1 MRAFARFTPYAFLAS
16 VALVLALAPTA
27 PKAGLPPEYANTP
40 VAKDYPAADAL
51 VLSESR
57 RFTLLPDGRTNQSVR
72 VVQKVLTYQGMD
84 EIGDPKI
91 AFNKDNQDLV
101 ISRCRTY
108 TPEGAVVDA
117 KANSFNE
124 MTPFELEKAPA
135 YTGWREMVV
144 TKVGLD
150 LNAVIELEYTISDK
164 NPWRHFLEGVVP
176 LRDGYPALV
185 REVSVTVP
193 AGTALNHKLLNDAS
207 QAAVKTEGG
216 QVTTTWTLK
225 NIPLARMNHA
235 GAQERAFL
243 PTLVFTTAPDW
254 ARQAALVGGLVQ
266 QATADTSPALDK
278 KAEELLVG
286 LKGPFEKILKLH
298 DFVAENINTVDWPLG
313 DFDFVPRGA
322 AQVYDS
328 GYGNALDKAVLLVA
342 LLKKAGVDSAIA
354 AGRRVPEGVADPTTV
369 ACLSQMDG
377 VILRVDMG
385 KGPALWLDPC
395 APLSERSQRD
405 FHGFK
410 GLPLL
415 KEYGE
420 IHTMVPLETA
430 DLLWTN
436 LEAKLAADLSFEGS
450 GQVALN
456 GEYSPFY
463 KVQGSKD
470 AQKKLLGGFLS
481 ALLPGA
487 SVADFSVVRM
497 EPGYTVFDLSFKA
510 PAPGKGT
517 VRALKTG
524 LPEGSMLRNIP
535 GIFLQER
542 DLPLLLH
549 HAANEKVFLRFK
561 LAEGLKPVYFPSAV
575 KGEGSCGSV
584 SQVWHLKDGAL
595 EMELQMAVPKSVIL
609 SADYPNFRKLASQA
623 QAQSNRTVIFE

>member
-1 MRAFARFTPYAFLAS
+1 MKTIVRFGLLAALLSCASLAS
-16 VALVLALAPTA
+16 LAT
-27 PKAGLPPEYANTP
+27 GLPAQYANTP
-40 VAKDYPAADAL
+40 TAKDYPAADAL

-57 RFTLLPDGRTNQSVR
+57 HFTLLPDGRINQHVLI
-72 VVQKVLTYQGMD
+72 VQKVLTYQGMD

-124 MTPFELEKAPA
+124 MTPFALEKAPA

-150 LNAVIELEYTISDK
+150 LNAVIELEYTLSDK
-164 NPWRHFLEGVVP
+164 KPWRRFLEGVVP
-176 LRDGYPALV
+176 MRDVYPALV

-207 QAAVKTEGG
+207 EAAVKTEGG
-216 QVTTTWTLK
+216 RTTTAWTLR
-225 NIPLARMNHA
+225 NIPLARMNHPSPE
-235 GAQERAFL
+235 ERAFL
-243 PTLVFTTAPDW
+243 PTVVFTTAPDW
-254 ARQAALVGGLVQ
+254 GHQAALVGGLVQ
-266 QATADTSPALDK
+266 MATADTSPALDK
-278 KAEELLVG
+278 KAADLLAG
-286 LKGPFEKILKLH
+286 LKDPFEKIIKLH
-298 DFVAENINTVDWPLG
+298 DFVAEDINTVDWPLG

-342 LLKKAGVDSAIA
+342 LLNKAGVKAAIA
-354 AGRRVPEGVADPTTV
+354 AGRRVPEGLVDPTTV
-369 ACLSQMDG
+369 PCLSQMDG
-377 VILRVDMG
+377 VVLHVDMG
-385 KGPALWLDPC
+385 KGPTLWLDPC
-395 APLSERSQRD
+395 APLSKRSQRD
-405 FHGFK
+405 FQGFK

-430 DLLWTN
+430 DQLSAN
-436 LEAKLAADLSFEGS
+436 LEVKLAADLSFEGS
-450 GQVALN
+450 GQVSLG

-470 AQKKLLGGFLS
+470 AQKKLLDGFLS

-487 SVADFSVVRM
+487 SLSEFSVVRM
-497 EPGYTVFDLSFKA
+497 DPGSTVFDVSFKA
-510 PAPGKGT
+510 PAPAKGT
-517 VRALKTG
+517 VKVLKTG

-535 GIFLQER
+535 GLFLQDR
-542 DLPLLLH
+542 DLPLFLH

-561 LAEGLKPVYFPSAV
+561 IAEGLKPVYFTSAV
-575 KGEGSCGSV
+575 KGEAACGAV
-584 SQVWHLKDGAL
+584 TQAWNLKEGAL
-595 EMELQMAVPKSVIL
+595 EMELEIAVPKGVVSA
-609 SADYPNFRKLASQA
+609 ADYPSFRKLATLA
-623 QAQSNRTVIFE
+623 QAQSNRTVVFE